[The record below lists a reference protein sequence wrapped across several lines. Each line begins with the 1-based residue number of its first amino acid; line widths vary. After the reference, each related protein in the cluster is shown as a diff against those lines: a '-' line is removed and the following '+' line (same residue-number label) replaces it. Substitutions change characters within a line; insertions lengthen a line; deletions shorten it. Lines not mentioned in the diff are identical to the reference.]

1 MIKLIK
7 QASFALIASTL
18 LLSTG
23 CAYQQP
29 METSPSNTDEP
40 TVNKAIKGEILK
52 VNRAKKRMEVSN
64 DMSTHVTRQ
73 ISLEQTIT
81 SLATQMMQNKKFNS
95 FKPVL
100 ITSFVR
106 LDNFKK
112 TTEFGRVIGESL
124 INELSNRNFNVI
136 EFRGQLA
143 VSINAQGE
151 YYISRNIKK
160 LKDKIE
166 NTYVVVGTYSRQF
179 EKVML
184 NARVIDNE
192 SGRIISSARA
202 TYLHGLRNDCVL
214 FKDCKPARKISIVKE

>member
-7 QASFALIASTL
+7 QASFALMATTV

-23 CAYQQP
+23 CAYEKQ
-29 METSPSNTDEP
+29 MDETPSQAGEP

-64 DMSTHVTRQ
+64 DMSSNVTRQ

-112 TTEFGRVIGESL
+112 TTEFGRIIGESL

-160 LKDKIE
+160 LKDRIE